1 MKTEKKINIITSSQQ
16 YLKLLNNYY
25 NHRKSRETI
34 KTARN
39 SSSIVNIKK
48 NLNDVPYSIKP
59 LFCSVPKDV
68 SLHEIFVNM
77 MNSSFKINGNKSIYI
92 KISQEELEIRNYIL
106 NSIQSFLNKNGIQ
119 KKILCSIIFLYDILT
134 IKNKEQ
140 KLLSSFEEIGI
151 GATLLTLKFLCG
163 KKKSFFTIKN
173 LSNLFLNENISQK
186 YNEIEINCLKLIGY
200 YLSYASPISFMDIF
214 FLNGIIFSNENLK
227 TEECSR
233 IYDLVIEII
242 GKIMIISNEYIK
254 HNPLCLCAC
263 IVTYAR
269 EIYNLEKWPPILT
282 QVFGVNF
289 NSFEN
294 IYNEFHELI
303 ILTKNKEKSKEKKN
317 NHKKENSQIF
327 DDIEDNKDE
336 MKLQTS
342 SSVVQN
348 IYGYTTPIKMENQK
362 GKKYINIYY
371 NNNFDFN
378 KLNSHNKKISS
389 DMYIKSTKNR
399 KLKNNFYDNS
409 HEQNING
416 KKIEEMEIEIPYL
429 NNKKNNSL
437 TSLYENK
444 LNDSGNKDNKINKR
458 MLTKNKEDDYSNV
471 ATSENSGNYTK
482 NNFRQNYKKN
492 FIISYNNK
500 NGQQIDNKYNQQQYI
515 ESRYD
520 NSDKKYIYENKPIPK
535 TSQKKYPKNFNKWS
549 SIKKFY
555 KLKEGGTS
563 LNDYFC
569 PNTETKPFY
578 TKKIYK

>member
-1 MKTEKKINIITSSQQ
+1 MKKIDFI
-16 YLKLLNNYY
+16 NYI
-25 NHRKSRETI
+25 S
-34 KTARN
+34 
-39 SSSIVNIKK
+39 
-48 NLNDVPYSIKP
+48 
-59 LFCSVPKDV
+59 LFK
-68 SLHEIFVNM
+68 E
-77 MNSSFKINGNKSIYI
+77 I
-92 KISQEELEIRNYIL
+92 KIKIEK
-106 NSIQSFLNKNGIQ
+106 FCNKIYTEFIEKN
-119 KKILCSIIFLYDILT
+119 T
-134 IKNKEQ
+134 IKNNDVKIKFENIKDTFLNEIKTNIDKLININNYDGNDIQKNYKEVKKNEIQ
-140 KLLSSFEEIGI
+140 NEIKQIKNNNDNKNTKQIDEQLKLKILQEI
-151 GATLLTLKFLCG
+151 KN
-163 KKKSFFTIKN
+163 N
-173 LSNLFLNENISQK
+173 LSNNNKLEFHPPEIELNHLSYSKDLNEGLMEDESNNSEEENFDFLRFDKEVYI
-186 YNEIEINCLKLIGY
+186 NELKG
-200 YLSYASPISFMDIF
+200 
-214 FLNGIIFSNENLK
+214 
-227 TEECSR
+227 
-233 IYDLVIEII
+233 
-242 GKIMIISNEYIK
+242 
-254 HNPLCLCAC
+254 
-263 IVTYAR
+263 
-269 EIYNLEKWPPILT
+269 
-282 QVFGVNF
+282 
-289 NSFEN
+289 
-294 IYNEFHELI
+294 
-303 ILTKNKEKSKEKKN
+303 
-317 NHKKENSQIF
+317 QIF

-348 IYGYTTPIKMENQK
+348 TYGYTTPIKMENQK